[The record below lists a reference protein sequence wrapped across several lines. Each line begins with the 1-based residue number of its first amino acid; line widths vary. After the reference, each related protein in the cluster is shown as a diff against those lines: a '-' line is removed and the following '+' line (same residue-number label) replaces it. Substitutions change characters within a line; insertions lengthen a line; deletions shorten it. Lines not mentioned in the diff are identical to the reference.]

1 MATEKQ
7 KPAVVNPPVVFHGK
21 VTFTPPGGGDLVTAA
36 EMNACIS
43 AAVATEFGGSC
54 GSELKQAE

>member
-21 VTFTPPGGGDLVTAA
+21 VTFTPPGGGDLVTADA
-36 EMNACIS
+36 INTCID